1 MHTPV
6 SDEPIRIPEASSEG
20 DDDDDLIGL
29 PDAEPFP
36 LLDRVPPALRG
47 VILEVAWDVDLLR
60 QLDLP
65 VVDVELA
72 DLRWQLELPWWT
84 HEGHPFAIS
93 PTQVRADPARYPGH
107 RQRVLDADLY
117 RPIYVMERSRGLVVM
132 DGVHRLAKADE
143 LGWDRILAHRV
154 QMRDIAKVLVR

>member
-6 SDEPIRIPEASSEG
+6 SDEPIRIPEASSSG
-20 DDDDDLIGL
+20 DDDDDLIVL

-36 LLDRVPPALRG
+36 LLDQLPPSLRG

-84 HEGHPFAIS
+84 HEGRPFSLS
-93 PTQVRADPARYPGH
+93 PMQVRADPGRDPEH
-107 RQRVLDADLY
+107 WQRVQDADLY
-117 RPIYVMERSRGLVVM
+117 RPIYVIERSRGLVVM
-132 DGVHRLAKADE
+132 DGVHRLAKADWM
-143 LGWDRILAHRV
+143 GWDRILAHRV

>member
-1 MHTPV
+1 MPV
-6 SDEPIRIPEASSEG
+6 VSGAGGLPFRATIRATGFPVMYAYARERRADQDPGSLVRG
-20 DDDDDLIGL
+20 RRRRRLIGL

-93 PTQVRADPARYPGH
+93 PTQVRADPARYPGTGS
-107 RQRVLDADLY
+107 ASSM
-117 RPIYVMERSRGLVVM
+117 PTSIARST
-132 DGVHRLAKADE
+132 
-143 LGWDRILAHRV
+143 
-154 QMRDIAKVLVR
+154 